1 MTELCAI
8 APSVKI
14 HPQSLPLDSCCLSV
28 AKTRLA
34 NLAAD
39 AAGIEDAAAAD
50 DDDNE
55 NFVVVAAAAAAP
67 DPPKVPPK

>member
-39 AAGIEDAAAAD
+39 AAGIEDAAADD

-55 NFVVVAAAAAAP
+55 NFVVVAAAAAP

>member
-1 MTELCAI
+1 
-8 APSVKI
+8 VKI
-14 HPQSLPLDSCCLSV
+14 HPQSLLLDSCCLSV
-28 AKTRLA
+28 AETRLA

-39 AAGIEDAAAAD
+39 AAGIEDAAAAAD

-55 NFVVVAAAAAAP
+55 NFVVVAAAAAP